1 MLSDINQITDTIYL
15 GNIEGAFD
23 IKKLK
28 SLGIRKVLTV
38 MSAFG
43 NHYNNHEF
51 VHKSIEVDD
60 AYDENIIKY
69 FKECFLFMEGSDK
82 VFVHCAA
89 GMSRSATIVIAYLMW
104 KKKMSLNDA
113 IDFVK
118 KKRPIISP
126 NLNFMRQLETF
137 QELLIKK
144 NYDINSINFKRVKI
158 KDNKCEAF

>member
-15 GNIEGAFD
+15 GNIESAFN
-23 IKKLK
+23 KEKLK

-43 NHYNNHEF
+43 NHYSEHEF

-69 FKECFLFMEGSDK
+69 FKECLLFMDGYDK

-104 KKKMSLNDA
+104 KQKMSLNDA
-113 IDFVK
+113 INFVK
-118 KKRPIISP
+118 KKRPVISP
-126 NLNFMRQLETF
+126 NLNFMRQLQKF

-144 NYDINSINFKRVKI
+144 DYDINRINFNSIKI
-158 KDNKCEAF
+158 KDNKCLVF

>member
-51 VHKSIEVDD
+51 VHKSIEIDD
-60 AYDENIIKY
+60 AYDENVIKH

-89 GMSRSATIVIAYLMW
+89 GMSRSATVVIAYLMW

-113 IDFVK
+113 INFVK
-118 KKRPIISP
+118 KKRPVISP
-126 NLNFMRQLETF
+126 NLSFMKQLETF

-158 KDNKCEAF
+158 KDNKCITF